1 MCRAVLDGLIEHV
14 LHADMTRSGSIGET
28 AEERNAFVDV
38 AMGRLDLQLRPTAE
52 GARFEA
58 DVALLDQNIGPGV
71 FGTEIAAALRARGF
85 RGVTCVITGSSPD
98 DVGRLGALPAVDL
111 CVEKGAQVAAALPN
125 LLRRAAASK
134 LASASPRWTPENPPP
149 PPPPP
154 GSSWTA
160 DNPASPSPNIGGDA
174 PIGVSPEEWRL
185 LHLTKAQLEA
195 EAAGRAWR

>member
-1 MCRAVLDGLIEHV
+1 MARVSSNAFL
-14 LHADMTRSGSIGET
+14 RT
-28 AEERNAFVDV
+28 AERSRSSHSDRAC
-38 AMGRLDLQLRPTAE
+38 AHSPQPLPRQTLDPRHWRPLKR
-52 GARFEA
+52 GA
-58 DVALLDQNIGPGV
+58 
-71 FGTEIAAALRARGF
+71 
-85 RGVTCVITGSSPD
+85 
-98 DVGRLGALPAVDL
+98 
-111 CVEKGAQVAAALPN
+111 GAQVAAALPN